1 MIVGIQPDRS
11 IRRPALRTGVV
22 LLFLVLLTSPTFAN
36 KADHHPGD
44 SSGHSEY
51 EAGYGS
57 PHVQSH
63 GRHYGD
69 ETHGYAGHG
78 YGRQSYAR
86 GPHQSV
92 SEYIHHILRF
102 KEAMAI
108 TDEQAAKLR
117 DIETAYRKQRIRLKA
132 DIAVA
137 NLELHQLLR
146 DDETPL
152 STIEEKLRA
161 LYASKADLRLAGIKA
176 KRQARAVLT
185 EEQRRRMKAV
195 HERIR
200 SMMEGSNGHHRGF
213 PHHGER
219 ERESSS

>member
-1 MIVGIQPDRS
+1 MISVVQQ
-11 IRRPALRTGVV
+11 LRHTLSACLA
-22 LLFLVLLTSPTFAN
+22 LLFLVFITSPSLAN
-36 KADHHPGD
+36 QTPHHPQRLSAHSGD
-44 SSGHSEY
+44 ETGN
-51 EAGYGS
+51 GS
-57 PHVQSH
+57 PHVTPYN
-63 GRHYGD
+63 RHQGK
-69 ETHGYAGHG
+69 THGYAGHG
-78 YGRQSYAR
+78 YGRYGYRR
-86 GPHQSV
+86 GPHRSV

-132 DIAVA
+132 DIALA

-161 LYASKADLRLAGIKA
+161 LYASKADLQLAGIKA

-200 SMMEGSNGHHRGF
+200 SMMEGSNGHRSGF

-219 ERESSS
+219 EKESPS